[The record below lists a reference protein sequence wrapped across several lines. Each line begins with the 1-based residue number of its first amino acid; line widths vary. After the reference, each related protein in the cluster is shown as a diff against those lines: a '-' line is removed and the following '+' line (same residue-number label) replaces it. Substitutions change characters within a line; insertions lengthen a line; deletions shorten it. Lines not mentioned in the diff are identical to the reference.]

1 MAEPAYVRIAGDLAR
16 RIRAGELPPGTQL
29 RSLDDLA
36 KMNKVS
42 RIVARQAIELLVG
55 LGLVRTVRRKGAFV
69 VDEPNLVRVSP
80 ERQFEDPEV
89 TYQNETTEE
98 VLVDREARATTADA
112 ELSEA
117 LGVDIGTRIVHV
129 VTRAS
134 IGDRPVSISDSY
146 QPEGVEGTGSAAF
159 LEETVSDA
167 LPVSD
172 HAEWLG
178 LSPSELVKSVYQ
190 RFLADDDRVIMV
202 SSISYPRDRYSAL
215 RFRMAL
221 NPR

>member
-1 MAEPAYVRIAGDLAR
+1 MAEPAYVRIAGELAR

-55 LGLVRTVRRKGAFV
+55 QGLVRTIRRKGAFV

-98 VLVDREARATTADA
+98 VLVDREARAIAADA
-112 ELSEA
+112 QLSEA
-117 LGVDIGTRIVHV
+117 LGVDVGAPIVHV
-129 VTRAS
+129 VTKAS
-134 IGDRPVSISDSY
+134 VGDRPVSISDSY
-146 QPEGVEGTGSAAF
+146 QPEGVGGTDSAAF

-167 LPVSD
+167 LPVPT

-178 LSPSELVKSVYQ
+178 LSSAELVKSVYQ
-190 RFLADDDRVIMV
+190 RFLTSDEQVIMV

-221 NPR
+221 DPR